1 MTTDAEESEADEDGI
16 GDPTL
21 LGKLHSK
28 GKKELHKYKHAVYLF
43 EIEFIE
49 CSGPHESQSIE

>member
-1 MTTDAEESEADEDGI
+1 MTTDAEESEADKDGI

-21 LGKLHSK
+21 LAKLHSK
-28 GKKELHKYKHAVYLF
+28 GKKDLHKCKHAVYLF

-49 CSGPHESQSIE
+49 GTGPHESQSIE

>member
-16 GDPTL
+16 GEPTF

-28 GKKELHKYKHAVYLF
+28 GKKDLDECKNAVNLF
-43 EIEFIE
+43 EIEFVE
-49 CSGPHESQSIE
+49 YS